1 METENSENIDF
12 ENISEEQKQILERL
26 NTLNN
31 DSNEDFL
38 QQSSLRLNF
47 GNHQVKERIVNKQKL
62 IPIYLGFIFISI

>member
-47 GNHQVKERIVNKQKL
+47 GHHQVKMEKMIIKQK
-62 IPIYLGFIFISI
+62 

>member
-31 DSNEDFL
+31 DDPL
-38 QQSSLRLNF
+38 QPGTHHLHHHRLLSLLL
-47 GNHQVKERIVNKQKL
+47 QVRGDQLESDDAANQQ
-62 IPIYLGFIFISI
+62 

>member
-47 GNHQVKERIVNKQKL
+47 GNHQVKMEKIKQTL